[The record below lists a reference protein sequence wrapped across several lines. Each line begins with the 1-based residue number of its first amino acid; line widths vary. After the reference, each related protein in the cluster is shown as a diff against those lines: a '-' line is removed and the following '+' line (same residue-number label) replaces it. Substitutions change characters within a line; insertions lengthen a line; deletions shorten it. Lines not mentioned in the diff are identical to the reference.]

1 MTKEEPMMKT
11 RMTWLIEEDS
21 RHPKIEKMISLKPF
35 SEIITIKPSQ
45 RREELLPMLKNSWD
59 MIKE

>member
-11 RMTWLIEEDS
+11 RMTWLIDEDS
-21 RHPKIEKMISLKPF
+21 RRPKIEKMISLKHF
-35 SEIITIKPSQ
+35 SEIITTKPSQ
-45 RREELLPMLKNSWD
+45 RREELWPMLKNSWD

>member
-11 RMTWLIEEDS
+11 RTTWLIDEDS

-35 SEIITIKPSQ
+35 LEIIIIKPSQ
-45 RREELLPMLKNSWD
+45 RRGELLPMLKNSRD